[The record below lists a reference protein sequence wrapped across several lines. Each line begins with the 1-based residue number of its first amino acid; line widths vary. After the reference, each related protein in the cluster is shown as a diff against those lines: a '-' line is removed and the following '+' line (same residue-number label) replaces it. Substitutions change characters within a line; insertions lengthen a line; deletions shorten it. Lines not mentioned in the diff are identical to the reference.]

1 MRAAVVFVGL
11 SLALAGCT
19 NPDGTTNNTATGGL
33 IGGGAGAVV
42 GGALGDLFGHSAM
55 ATAAGAAIG
64 GLGGYLAGTYIGQQL
79 DQKDREAAAQQTSQV
94 LEEPAPTPAPGHAI
108 YYHHAPTHR
117 WVSDHTSASGSA
129 TLEKVSMTSSGN
141 ECREV
146 RELAVINGQEVVQHT
161 SYCQTAS
168 GGWKAASA

>member
-11 SLALAGCT
+11 SLVLAGCT

-33 IGGGAGAVV
+33 IGGGAGALV
-42 GGALGDLFGHSAM
+42 GGALGDLLGHSAM

-79 DQKDREAAAQQTSQV
+79 DAKDRQAAAEQTSQV
-94 LEEPAPTPAPGHAI
+94 LEESAPTPPPGHAV
-108 YYHHAPTHR
+108 YYHHAPPHK

-129 TLEKVSMTSSGN
+129 TLEKVSTTSSGN

-146 RELAVINGQEVVQHT
+146 RELAVINGQEVTQRT

-168 GGWKAASA
+168 GGWKAVSA